1 MTTSSTMDPDL
12 LKILCCP
19 ETRQP
24 LRVADP
30 AFVDALNRRIAAG
43 QVRTRAGKPV
53 TVPCESAL
61 LREDGA
67 VAYPVRHGLPI
78 LLIAE
83 AIAVNPD

>member
-1 MTTSSTMDPDL
+1 MTPPAMLDPDL

-19 ETRQP
+19 ETRQR

-30 AFVDALNRRIAAG
+30 AFVDALNRRIAAD
-43 QVRTRAGKPV
+43 QVRTRAGQPV
-53 TVPCESAL
+53 TVPCENAL
-61 LREDGA
+61 LREDGV

-83 AIAVNPD
+83 AIAVSPD